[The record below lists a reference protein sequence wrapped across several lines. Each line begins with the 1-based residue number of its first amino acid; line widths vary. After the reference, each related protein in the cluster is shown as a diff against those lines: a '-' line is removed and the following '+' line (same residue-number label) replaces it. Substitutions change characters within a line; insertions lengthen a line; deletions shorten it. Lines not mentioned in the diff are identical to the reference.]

1 MREVWHYIDAN
12 IELIRRAI
20 NGFNWTRAF
29 SNVSVNE
36 KVNIFNN
43 TILNILCN
51 FIPHGILTC
60 DDKDPPWFN
69 KKYKRNNSGKK
80 QCF

>member
-1 MREVWHYIDAN
+1 MREVWRHKDAN

-20 NGFNWTRAF
+20 NGFNWTRVL
-29 SNVSVNE
+29 SNTSVNE

-43 TILNILCN
+43 TILNILSN
-51 FIPHGILTC
+51 FVPHEILLC
-60 DDKDPPWFN
+60 DDKDPPRFN
-69 KKYKRNNSGKK
+69 KKIKGIIQKKK